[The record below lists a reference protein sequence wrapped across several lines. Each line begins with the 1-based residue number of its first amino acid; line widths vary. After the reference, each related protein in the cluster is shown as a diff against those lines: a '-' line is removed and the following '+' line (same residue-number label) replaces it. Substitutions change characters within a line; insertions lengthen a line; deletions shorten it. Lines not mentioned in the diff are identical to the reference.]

1 MQRKKVTTAMMRD
14 ATNAIS
20 QPYSEMVKPTESAS
34 MLVATPCMNRAPAL
48 SSVASSASS
57 PLMPSTSI
65 LPPMYPS
72 RISAIHG
79 MNVSKDENSSTM
91 VCTHTQP
98 AIGISA

>member
-1 MQRKKVTTAMMRD
+1 MPESSVPNFLPMFRPAMQRKKVTTAMMMD
-14 ATNAIS
+14 AASAII

-65 LPPMYPS
+65 LPPM
-72 RISAIHG
+72 
-79 MNVSKDENSSTM
+79 
-91 VCTHTQP
+91 
-98 AIGISA
+98 